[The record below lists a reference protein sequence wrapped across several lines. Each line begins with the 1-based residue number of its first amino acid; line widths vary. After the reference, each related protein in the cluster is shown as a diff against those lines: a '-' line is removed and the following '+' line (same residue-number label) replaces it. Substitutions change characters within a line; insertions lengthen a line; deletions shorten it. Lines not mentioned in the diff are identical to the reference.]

1 MLHTLRLARC
11 TAAHCLRCPD
21 LTKQGPGISVGPEA
35 YVRAK
40 GNVLRAG
47 HRAGLLVSGVRARGL
62 FVENVIEGNLDGVVL
77 REGSCP
83 TLERNTITG
92 QTRRGLL
99 VCARGQGTVTDNE
112 ISDNLDAN
120 VEVRGELEKFVPEE
134 QAHSEYT

>member
-1 MLHTLRLARC
+1 MLTNL
-11 TAAHCLRCPD
+11 PIY
-21 LTKQGPGISVGPEA
+21 K
-35 YVRAK
+35 
-40 GNVLRAG
+40 
-47 HRAGLLVSGVRARGL
+47 LLQGL

-77 REGSCP
+77 REGGCP

-134 QAHSEYT
+134 QAHTKDIVSSRTIVSSPSHGEEAARVRLDYSLN

>member
-1 MLHTLRLARC
+1 M
-11 TAAHCLRCPD
+11 
-21 LTKQGPGISVGPEA
+21 
-35 YVRAK
+35 
-40 GNVLRAG
+40 
-47 HRAGLLVSGVRARGL
+47 
-62 FVENVIEGNLDGVVL
+62 L
-77 REGSCP
+77 REGGCP

-134 QAHSEYT
+134 QARTKYIVSRAIVSRAIVSSYRRSRRTLSMST

>member
-1 MLHTLRLARC
+1 M
-11 TAAHCLRCPD
+11 
-21 LTKQGPGISVGPEA
+21 
-35 YVRAK
+35 
-40 GNVLRAG
+40 
-47 HRAGLLVSGVRARGL
+47 
-62 FVENVIEGNLDGVVL
+62 VL
-77 REGSCP
+77 REGGCP

-134 QAHSEYT
+134 QARTKYEYIVSRAIVSRAIVSSYRKSRRTLSMST